1 MLNLDETS
9 LSKQLLI
16 EITRFSFKFEQNLKK
31 KSVKDLLY
39 LLYPNTYNGL
49 GKCLLTLF
57 LKNV

>member
-16 EITRFSFKFEQNLKK
+16 EMTCFSFKFEQNLK

-49 GKCLLTLF
+49 GKGLLTLF